1 MIGRADI
8 EGSKSNVA
16 MNAWLPQASYP
27 CGNFS
32 DTSCLKLLKSKGSIG
47 HAFTVCIRT
56 ENQNQASFCP
66 FALREVSVLAE
77 LALGHL
83 RYRLTDVPPQSNSPP
98 DTVFRAD
105 RPRLRANAGEPTSAL
120 AGAVHGKVKTTIRA
134 RLDPEGQRL
143 AQPAAI
149 PLPLHTPARRTQLL
163 EQTFLPRL
171 QVQFADFPY
180 LHWFYR
186 LETMHLGD
194 LLRIWVRFGTK
205 ITLSPSD
212 FQGPTGVHRTPQEPR
227 CFTGTTSLSP
237 GKPIPGSSS
246 LTKKREL
253 FPGLPPTSPSSFAL
267 PHLAREGQ
275 SPCPS
280 SGILT
285 RFPFDRRRANAFL
298 CLVHRPRFGT
308 EFSYLLGPTDP
319 CSTAVHMEPF
329 STSAFKVLICT
340 RGGSTQAHA
349 LGFRA
354 HRGDPP
360 TRCRISP
367 WVHVLRQ
374 RLGTGLTLQRHP
386 FSGLVDSA
394 GIVHHL
400 SGPNVYALAPPHR
413 RVGRD
418 GPAVRPLHGSGG
430 GPTDSP
436 LTRGDDGNPD
446 RSTHTVGSHCRTVS
460 TSRMREEGREPARRG
475 NLPRSPDVPK
485 YRPGY
490 NTTARES
497 GSHLPDRLLAAE
509 KPVVALRP
517 EKVHSPAPVEQ
528 GDGLYGSAHPRRPD
542 ARQVEFPGQTLRFH
556 PFTSR
561 RFHVLLNSLFKVLFN
576 FPSRYLSSIGLV
588 SSFEPS
594 DALSLPCSRSEL
606 LEGPGRSSEQGTFEG
621 GACSPPV
628 EQRLHSTADKGGP
641 SLAESARKQKKRV
654 LDSSSLKATK
664 SCSGWTRETVLVPA
678 VSSPP
683 LRTDCDSPRRRGEKS
698 AVPAIDCTPT
708 LRQRGAVPLKT
719 EFQQYRTCGLHTKFK
734 KGSRGGYTGCS
745 CPGLCAPLEDRRGDG
760 EELPTHSATVPVR
773 MGPSDASTGEERPL
787 LTEGSPLRPPLPE
800 VRAGEA
806 GPRWVEPADPTAEAT
821 GPTKKRAGHTRPG
834 TYRRDRVQA
843 RYPDQKSESFG
854 QPWRAVRSPGN
865 GSPSPPVF
873 AGGRRR
879 NPLRNA
885 SRRRCPDRCR
895 EDTADRPLSE
905 AGNSN
910 APKRPVRA
918 GLGSP
923 TETLLRLLLPLSDQV
938 PSFSRPTES
947 RLPPSREQSEDV
959 TKPLNR

>member
-1 MIGRADI
+1 
-8 EGSKSNVA
+8 

-253 FPGLPPTSPSSFAL
+253 FPDS
-267 PHLAREGQ
+267 
-275 SPCPS
+275 
-280 SGILT
+280 
-285 RFPFDRRRANAFL
+285 RRRLRVRLRYRTWPARANL
-298 CLVHRPRFGT
+298 RVR
-308 EFSYLLGPTDP
+308 
-319 CSTAVHMEPF
+319 
-329 STSAFKVLICT
+329 ICT

-528 GDGLYGSAHPRRPD
+528 GTVFTDPRTPEGR
-542 ARQVEFPGQTLRFH
+542 TLGK
-556 PFTSR
+556 
-561 RFHVLLNSLFKVLFN
+561 LNS
-576 FPSRYLSSIGLV
+576 
-588 SSFEPS
+588 
-594 DALSLPCSRSEL
+594 
-606 LEGPGRSSEQGTFEG
+606 PGRLCG
-621 GACSPPV
+621 
-628 EQRLHSTADKGGP
+628 ST
-641 SLAESARKQKKRV
+641 R
-654 LDSSSLKATK
+654 
-664 SCSGWTRETVLVPA
+664 
-678 VSSPP
+678 
-683 LRTDCDSPRRRGEKS
+683 
-698 AVPAIDCTPT
+698 
-708 LRQRGAVPLKT
+708 
-719 EFQQYRTCGLHTKFK
+719 
-734 KGSRGGYTGCS
+734 
-745 CPGLCAPLEDRRGDG
+745 
-760 EELPTHSATVPVR
+760 
-773 MGPSDASTGEERPL
+773 
-787 LTEGSPLRPPLPE
+787 
-800 VRAGEA
+800 
-806 GPRWVEPADPTAEAT
+806 
-821 GPTKKRAGHTRPG
+821 
-834 TYRRDRVQA
+834 
-843 RYPDQKSESFG
+843 
-854 QPWRAVRSPGN
+854 
-865 GSPSPPVF
+865 
-873 AGGRRR
+873 
-879 NPLRNA
+879 
-885 SRRRCPDRCR
+885 
-895 EDTADRPLSE
+895 
-905 AGNSN
+905 
-910 APKRPVRA
+910 
-918 GLGSP
+918 
-923 TETLLRLLLPLSDQV
+923 LPLGGFTYS
-938 PSFSRPTES
+938 
-947 RLPPSREQSEDV
+947 
-959 TKPLNR
+959 